1 MIFKASGMNK
11 GLTLEKR
18 HLGIPTSGITQLLD
32 WEVESKKEKTRK
44 RGTWVALLVE
54 H

>member
-18 HLGIPTSGITQLLD
+18 HLGIPTSGITQIID
-32 WEVESKKEKTRK
+32 WEVVSKKEKNK
-44 RGTWVALLVE
+44 KEGHLGGSIG
-54 H
+54 